1 MKKLLLFTFLLG
13 IYSTSFSQRSRSTEI
28 GKTSI
33 RELQMTWYEK
43 DRNAPAVV
51 LFEHA
56 NYYRDPRSNYRFA
69 TDHYK
74 RIKIFNK
81 DEAKDKAVVN
91 IYSGKDEFVREIR
104 GITYYLEDGKQKSI
118 SLSEDQIFTTQ
129 INANVKKTSFTL
141 PSVVDGAV
149 IEYTYKITTPYLGIR
164 DWYFQ
169 SDIPKVKSKFDLA
182 ILGDF
187 QYNVR
192 LIGFLELNTSK
203 NSVNHQCMLLPDGGM
218 SACASYTYAMIDIP
232 AFKEEDFMLSKKN
245 YLSRISMDLKSITTK
260 TRVGAGYSERI
271 DTKVKNIT
279 KSWKDADKSL
289 RLDFLN
295 NQGSKKSFF
304 RKKLPEGILAEADE
318 LVRATKIYN
327 FIRDHYTWNEINWV
341 SSNISVKESFDRRSG
356 SVDEINLSLY
366 NSLQAAKIES
376 YVTLVSTR
384 ENGIPTKLF
393 PVLNDFNYLIIKV
406 IINGETYFLDATNKY
421 RPFGQIPFKCL
432 NGEAR
437 VFDFKKGSYW
447 ENINKARRAER
458 QVNYDVSFNEEGN
471 IEAKVKLSNSRY
483 FANEIRTKYYK
494 YGEDEYLSNKE
505 SMGQNFEIEDYTI
518 SDLST
523 FEKPVSES
531 FTLISDD
538 SFIGQ
543 SNIKL
548 SPIVFPTV
556 RSNPF
561 GLNERLFPVDFGHQR
576 FVTHRITINIPEGY
590 KVVSIP
596 KDTGVK
602 LPNNGGSY
610 LFKVQD
616 KGTQVKIY
624 IRYQIAKKV
633 FSSEEYFY
641 LKEFFKKII
650 EAEQGLLEIQKI

>member
-1 MKKLLLFTFLLG
+1 MKKIIIVLSLCLATTL
-13 IYSTSFSQRSRSTEI
+13 YAQRSRSTEI
-28 GKTSI
+28 GEATI
-33 RELQMTWYEK
+33 QELQMTSYEK
-43 DRNAPAVV
+43 DRTAPAVV

-56 NYYRDPRSNYRFA
+56 NYYRDDRSNYRFA

-81 DEAKDKAVVN
+81 DEAKEKTVVN
-91 IYSGKDEFVREIR
+91 IFTGKDEFVREIR
-104 GITYYLEDGKQKSI
+104 GVTYYLEDGKQKSI

-129 INANVKKTSFTL
+129 MNANVKKTSFTL
-141 PSVVDGAV
+141 PSIVNGAV

-169 SDIPKVKSKFDLA
+169 SNIPKIKSKFDLA

-192 LIGFLELNTSK
+192 LIGFLDLDISE
-203 NSVNHQCMLLPDGGM
+203 NSVNNQCMLLPDGGM
-218 SACASYTYAMIDIP
+218 SACASYTYAMNYVP

-245 YLSRISMDLKSITTK
+245 YLSRISLDLKSITTK
-260 TRVGAGYSERI
+260 TKVGAGYNERI
-271 DTKVKNIT
+271 ETKVKNIT

-304 RKKLPEGILAEADE
+304 KKKLPEDILKEADE
-318 LVRATKIYN
+318 LVRATRIYN
-327 FIRDHYTWNEINWV
+327 FIREHYTWNEINWV
-341 SSNISVKESFDRRSG
+341 SSNISVKESFDKRSG

-406 IINGETYFLDATNKY
+406 IANGEEYFVDATNKY
-421 RPFGQIPFKCL
+421 RPFGQVPFKCL

-447 ENINKARRAER
+447 QNINKARRAER
-458 QVNYDVSFNEEGN
+458 QVNYDVSFSEEGN

-483 FANEIRTKYYK
+483 FANDIRTKYYK

-518 SDLST
+518 SDLNT
-523 FEKPVSES
+523 FEKPVTES

-538 SFIGQ
+538 SFLGQ
-543 SNIKL
+543 SNIRL

-556 RSNPF
+556 SSNPF
-561 GLNERLFPVDFGHQR
+561 SLNERLFPVDFGHQR
-576 FVTHRITINIPEGY
+576 FVTQRITINVPEGY
-590 KVVSIP
+590 QAVSIP

-610 LFKVQD
+610 VFKVQN
-616 KGTQVKIY
+616 KGNQVKVY

-650 EAEQGLLEIQKI
+650 EAEKGLVEIQKTN